1 MNGYELAQNGRI
13 LVVDDSAVNVSILNQ
28 ALEDEHEV
36 LFALNGADA
45 LELARTRAPD
55 LILLD
60 AVMPDLDGYAVCA
73 QLEANPETRDIP
85 VIFVTSLDRPEDET
99 RALEVGA
106 VDFIHKPVNAAV
118 VRARVRIH
126 LTLKRQR
133 DQLKEAGNQLQDVN
147 VALVNSNH
155 DLQHFAH
162 LAAHDLQAPLN
173 AIAGFTQLLKDECAG
188 KVSPQTD
195 QHIAFI
201 LDSAHRMRA
210 LILDLLAYSQLDS
223 LAQPLESTSLKKVL
237 DEVTFILANQISEAK
252 AVVTCAELPTLMA
265 DRQQMQQLFMNLV
278 ENALKYNKSEQPEI
292 HISATREG
300 NDWIIAVK
308 DNGIGISPKYHQQI
322 FELFRR
328 LHGSQAY
335 PGSGIGLAMCHRIV
349 SRHGGRI
356 WVESEE
362 GKGSCFY
369 IALPAD
375 ASSPA

>member
-36 LFALNGADA
+36 IFALNGTDA
-45 LELARTRAPD
+45 LELARTRSPD

-60 AVMPDLDGYAVCA
+60 AVMPDLDGYAVCDELQA
-73 QLEANPETRDIP
+73 HPATREIP
-85 VIFVTSLDRPEDET
+85 IIFVTSLDGSEDET
-99 RALEVGA
+99 RALEAGA
-106 VDFIHKPVNAAV
+106 VDFIQKPVNAAV
-118 VRARVRIH
+118 VQARVRTH

-133 DQLKEAGNQLQDVN
+133 DRLREAGNLLQN
-147 VALVNSNH
+147 ANAALVHSNH

-173 AIAGFTQLLKDECAG
+173 AIAGFTQLLRDECTG
-188 KVSPQTD
+188 KVSAEAD

-223 LAQPLESTSLKKVL
+223 LAQPLESTSLKKVF
-237 DEVTFILANQISEAK
+237 DEVAFILASQVSESK
-252 AVVTCAELPTLMA
+252 AIVNCGELPTVMA
-265 DRQQMQQLFMNLV
+265 DRQQMLQLFMNLV
-278 ENALKYNKSEQPEI
+278 ENALKYNESKQPEV
-292 HISATREG
+292 HVFATREG
-300 NDWIIAVK
+300 NEWIIAVK
-308 DNGIGISPKYHQQI
+308 DNGIGIDPKYHQQI

-328 LHGSQAY
+328 LHSTQAY
-335 PGSGIGLAMCHRIV
+335 PGSGIGLSMCQRIV

-356 WVESEE
+356 WVESAE
-362 GKGSCFY
+362 GAGSTFY
-369 IALPAD
+369 VSFPAGT
-375 ASSPA
+375 SSAC